1 VARVATRARSK
12 GPPPGGPFVVGAAR
26 WGWVARVAGSP
37 GRPSLALIDCPH
49 CGKRISA
56 RASLCSECG
65 GEVAQP
71 SAEASGLLDRT
82 GTGPESGRIVEPLVT
97 APPEGDGWS
106 RFPTWLLFSLWFVG
120 GSVILVAGIFA
131 VVVLVGAVVDATGDS
146 DAASNTAGGSSAV
159 TTVSVVGSGLMV
171 GECLTEEELER
182 YLVGDDFSVAACS
195 DPHDYEVYVV
205 HGYPAGAYP
214 GEEAV
219 SDELYDVCLGEF
231 EGYVGRDYDSS
242 ALDFYRLWPEE
253 GLWESGTRI
262 GECLL
267 FDFDGGQL
275 TGSSYQSGW

>member
-1 VARVATRARSK
+1 VPWSASEAK
-12 GPPPGGPFVVGAAR
+12 GPPQAGPLVGGDAGWSWIAR
-26 WGWVARVAGSP
+26 LMGSP
-37 GRPSLALIDCPH
+37 GRSSLALIDCPY
-49 CGKRISA
+49 CGNRISA
-56 RASLCSECG
+56 RASPCPECG
-65 GEVAQP
+65 SEVAQP
-71 SAEASGLLDRT
+71 SDEDSGVPERT
-82 GTGPESGRIVEPLVT
+82 SIGPESGRIVEPLVT

-106 RFPTWLLFSLWFVG
+106 RFPTWLLFTLWFIG
-120 GSVILVAGIFA
+120 GSIILVAGIFA
-131 VVVLVGAVVDATGDS
+131 VVVLVGAVVDETEDS
-146 DAASNTAGGSSAV
+146 DAAGGDAAATSTV

-242 ALDFYRLWPEE
+242 ALDFYRLWPEP
-253 GLWESGTRI
+253 GLWDSGTRI